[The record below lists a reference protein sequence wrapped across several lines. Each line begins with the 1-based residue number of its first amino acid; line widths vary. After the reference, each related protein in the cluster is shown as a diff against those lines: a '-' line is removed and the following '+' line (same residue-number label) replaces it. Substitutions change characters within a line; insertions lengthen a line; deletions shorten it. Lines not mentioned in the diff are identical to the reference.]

1 MEAIKNSVEALLD
14 HSSELAETYY
24 KLSVAKVTE
33 KASKTAAT
41 GSFALVAVAVGVIVL
56 FMLGLG
62 FAWWIGEHLQNMKA
76 GFFIMA
82 AVYAV
87 LLLLLIVFRR
97 KLFMLP
103 IGNAVIRS
111 VYDNE
116 YDNENK

>member
-14 HSSELAETYY
+14 HSSQLADTYY
-24 KLSVAKVTE
+24 KLSIAQVTE
-33 KASKTAAT
+33 KASKTAAVS
-41 GSFALVAVAVGVIVL
+41 SFALVAVAVGVIVML
-56 FMLGLG
+56 LLGLG

-82 AVYAV
+82 AAYAV

-97 KLFMLP
+97 TLFMLP

-116 YDNENK
+116 NK